1 MSFVDELK
9 QLQEKALDELQSCES
24 TDELDQLQKKY
35 LGQEGELREF
45 SSRIGELP
53 EDRRPE
59 AGKTMNQVKNRLE
72 EEVASLDEE
81 LEPSDD
87 ASATSVF
94 VDITEPGE
102 RPELGGPHP
111 IHETLDEICE
121 LFGRLGFRIQRGPEI
136 ETEFNNFEAL
146 NIPLDHPAREAFDN
160 YYLEQQTR
168 LLRSHTSPMQI
179 RIMQN
184 SVPPVRSVVPGKV
197 YRPDEIDASHH
208 QMFHQ
213 VEGLLVDEDVNMGDL
228 KGTLSIFCRTLFGS
242 SIDMRFRPSYFPFT
256 EPSAEVDISCF
267 RCGGDGCSVC
277 GGDGWLEVLGCGMVH
292 PHVFES
298 VSYDPDRWDGFAFGL
313 GVERIDMLRRGI
325 DDIRLYTENNEEFL
339 KQFE

>member
-9 QLQEKALDELQSCES
+9 QLQQEATEALQACDSLVELNNKR
-24 TDELDQLQKKY
+24 KKY
-35 LGQEGELREF
+35 LGSEGRLREF
-45 SSRIGELP
+45 SSRIGDLP
-53 EDRRPE
+53 EEKRPE
-59 AGKTMNQVKNRLE
+59 AGRTMNEVKQQLE
-72 EEVASLDEE
+72 EKVGQLEAE
-81 LEPSDD
+81 LETRDD
-87 ASATSVF
+87 ASAGSVF

-102 RPELGGPHP
+102 RPVIGSLHP
-111 IHETLDEICE
+111 LYETLNEICE
-121 LFGRLGFRIQRGPEI
+121 LFGRLGFRIQRGPEV

-160 YYLEQQTR
+160 YYLEQRTR
-168 LLRSHTSPMQI
+168 LLRSHTSPMQV

-184 SVPPVRSVVPGKV
+184 TVPPVRSVVPGKV
-197 YRPDEIDASHH
+197 YRPDEIDKSHH

-213 VEGLLVDEDVNMGDL
+213 VEGLLVDETVNMGDL
-228 KGTLSIFCRTLFGS
+228 KGTLSIFCRTLFGND
-242 SIDMRFRPSYFPFT
+242 IDMRFRPSYFPFT

-298 VSYDPDRWDGFAFGL
+298 VSYNPDRWDGFAFGL
-313 GVERIDMLRRGI
+313 GVERIDMLRRNI
-325 DDIRLYTENNEEFL
+325 DDIRLYTENHEDFL
-339 KQFE
+339 KQFT